1 MNELVEAQRVEQD
14 IRQRSS
20 AYDETDA
27 PAATTAPRFVIFS
40 FLFTFSA
47 VCLHFIPQ
55 GLLLKIS
62 TPRDLTHIGNKK
74 KVDGHPKLSP
84 STTVG

>member
-47 VCLHFIPQ
+47 VCLHFI
-55 GLLLKIS
+55 LWA
-62 TPRDLTHIGNKK
+62 
-74 KVDGHPKLSP
+74 LSMG
-84 STTVG
+84 TITKTVVLPEI

>member
-1 MNELVEAQRVEQD
+1 MNELMEAQRVEQD

-47 VCLHFIPQ
+47 VCLHFIP
-55 GLLLKIS
+55 
-62 TPRDLTHIGNKK
+62 
-74 KVDGHPKLSP
+74 
-84 STTVG
+84 

>member
-20 AYDETDA
+20 AIDETDA
-27 PAATTAPRFVIFS
+27 PATTAPRFVIFS

-47 VCLHFIPQ
+47 VCLHA
-55 GLLLKIS
+55 IS
-62 TPRDLTHIGNKK
+62 AMMLY
-74 KVDGHPKLSP
+74 
-84 STTVG
+84 